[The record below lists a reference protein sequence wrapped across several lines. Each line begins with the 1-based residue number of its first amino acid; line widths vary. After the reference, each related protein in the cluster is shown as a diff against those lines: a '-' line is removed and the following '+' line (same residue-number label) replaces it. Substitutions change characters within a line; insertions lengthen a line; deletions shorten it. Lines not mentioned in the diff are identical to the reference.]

1 MKVSRVTW
9 LLAAALVMNLS
20 GCGSTPPTPSEAGVD
35 GYPPGSS
42 KLSYSNKWRVEVSE
56 GANSS
61 GEIVFH
67 VTQRGGDT
75 QVIAVAIED
84 GTRENKVARTIRYV
98 FEENLDGRRFHV
110 EVDDGEDVLVKK
122 LGDEPNFALE
132 AVSST
137 VKSVRLRVQKE

>member
-1 MKVSRVTW
+1 MNFSGVTW
-9 LLAAALVMNLS
+9 LMAAVLVASLS
-20 GCGSTPPTPSEAGVD
+20 ACGSTPPPPSETGAG

-42 KLSYSNKWRVEVSE
+42 KLSYSNKWRIEVSE

-67 VTQRGGDT
+67 VTPRGGST
-75 QVIAVAIED
+75 QVIAVPIKD
-84 GTRENKVARTIRYV
+84 GTRENNVAKKIKNV
-98 FEENLDGRRFHV
+98 FEENLDGHRFHV

-122 LGDEPNFALE
+122 RGDEPNFALE

>member
-9 LLAAALVMNLS
+9 LLATALVISLA
-20 GCGSTPPTPSEAGVD
+20 GCGSTPPPPSEAG
-35 GYPPGSS
+35 GNPAGSS

-67 VTQRGGDT
+67 VTPRGGDT

-84 GTRENKVARTIRYV
+84 GTRENKVARTIRNV

>member
-1 MKVSRVTW
+1 MKFSRGTW
-9 LLAAALVMNLS
+9 LLATVLVIGLS
-20 GCGSTPPTPSEAGVD
+20 GCGSTPPPPSEAG
-35 GYPPGSS
+35 GYPAGSS

-67 VTQRGGDT
+67 VTPRGGDT

-84 GTRENKVARTIRYV
+84 GTRENKVAKTIRNV
-98 FEENLDGRRFHV
+98 FQEKLDGRKFHV

-122 LGDEPNFALE
+122 RGDEPNFALE

>member
-1 MKVSRVTW
+1 MKFSRGTW
-9 LLAAALVMNLS
+9 LLATVLVIGLS
-20 GCGSTPPTPSEAGVD
+20 GCGSTPPPPSEAGAG
-35 GYPPGSS
+35 GYPAGSP

-67 VTQRGGDT
+67 VTPRGGDT

-84 GTRENKVARTIRYV
+84 GTRENKVAKTIRNV
-98 FEENLDGRRFHV
+98 FQEKLDGRKFHV

-122 LGDEPNFALE
+122 RGDEPNFALE